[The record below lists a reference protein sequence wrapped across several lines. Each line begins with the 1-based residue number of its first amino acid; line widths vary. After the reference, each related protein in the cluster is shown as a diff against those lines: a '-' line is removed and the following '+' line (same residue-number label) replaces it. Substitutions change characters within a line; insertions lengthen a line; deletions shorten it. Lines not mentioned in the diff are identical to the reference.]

1 MGRQTLKPKISGMCG
16 EMLRRVESALSGE
29 GVDQRA
35 QEAGTVTESG
45 KMDMFSWGLRCR
57 EEGSLD
63 TWTSRVNGWEVGN
76 GSE

>member
-1 MGRQTLKPKISGMCG
+1 
-16 EMLRRVESALSGE
+16 MLRRVESALSGE